1 MMEEKKDAVF
11 EPQLREINVLE
22 NLGYVQEL
30 KRTFSLPGMVGF
42 AFSIVSSWSALG
54 GVLVVGIESG
64 GPPVMIFSFLA
75 ISILTLAIAFSMAEI
90 CSAYPV
96 AGGQYS
102 WVIILAPKSVARG
115 MSWMTG
121 WFMITGIL
129 AMAATVN
136 FITANFILGM
146 ANLTFPDYAVEPW
159 HVVLLAYLVA
169 WVSAAGNIYAPHW
182 LERASKIMVVWNIAS
197 FFIVIITV
205 LACNDHKQSA
215 SFVFTEFQNLT
226 GWESAGMAAILGVL
240 QAAFGM

>member
-1 MMEEKKDAVF
+1 MEKEKDAVF

-102 WVIILAPKSVARG
+102 WVIILAPKSIARG

-146 ANLTFPDYAVEPW
+146 ANLTFPDYVIEPW

-169 WVSAAGNIYAPHW
+169 WISAAGNIFAPHW
-182 LERASKIMVVWNIAS
+182 LERAAKIMVTWNILS
-197 FFIVIITV
+197 FFVVIITV